1 MIFPSKLSHSTFG
14 QLLTMTPKS
23 SIQFLGKEII
33 RILYANGLFTIA
45 AAILLTDSVLYLHF
59 GLMHSSGAC
68 LPDDH
73 SVRIPLGAAQKRWP
87 SGRRTPL

>member
-33 RILYANGLFTIA
+33 RILYANGLLTIA
-45 AAILLTDSVLYLHF
+45 AAILFTDSVLYLHF
-59 GLMHSSGAC
+59 GLMHHYCMRLYRLIRRYSAMS
-68 LPDDH
+68 PTWDH
-73 SVRIPLGAAQKRWP
+73 KQEFRFP
-87 SGRRTPL
+87 

>member
-1 MIFPSKLSHSTFG
+1 MPKRSSESEVQTYPEIIFPSKLSHSTLG

-23 SIQFLGKEII
+23 SIQFLGNEMI

-59 GLMHSSGAC
+59 GLMHHYSMQGS
-68 LPDDH
+68 LDRNRFD
-73 SVRIPLGAAQKRWP
+73 Q
-87 SGRRTPL
+87 